1 MADISIANGTYTFDF
16 RGVEASE
23 ADCLQWL
30 KSYASVLSNRR
41 YATVLYDVPTPVEGD
56 GVFWNAGSERI
67 ASCAF
72 DAEGRYSFESNLE
85 WAETD
90 KDENDALAK
99 MPGLCI
105 LVSYDEC
112 IDSSCVM
119 VDSEVKI
126 SVGRKGEVSLEAL
139 YINERWFG
147 SRRDYQKVC
156 GDDDFPDEEFHARGY
171 QPDEFFS
178 ARGDLALD
186 MTLLDFSTAE
196 SKYESS
202 APSV

>member
-1 MADISIANGTYTFDF
+1 MADVSIANGTYTFDF

-23 ADCLQWL
+23 VDCLRWL
-30 KSYASVLSNRR
+30 KSYASVLNNRG
-41 YATVLYDVPTPVEGD
+41 YATVLHDVPTPVEGD

-72 DAEGRYSFESNLE
+72 EAEGRYSFESNLE

-126 SVGRKGEVSLEAL
+126 SVGHKGGVSLEVL
-139 YINERWFG
+139 YINEKWFG
-147 SRRDYQKVC
+147 SRRDYQKLC
-156 GDDDFPDEEFHARGY
+156 GDDDFLDEEFHARGY

-186 MTLLDFSTAE
+186 MTLLDFSAAE
-196 SKYESS
+196 SKYENS